1 MTYGDG
7 IMYKVVIIDDEPIIV
22 EGLSRVIK
30 WEEYGCRLAGTAYD
44 GLDGVNVIRELKP
57 DIIFSD
63 IAMPGMDGLKMIAA
77 IRVEQPDAMI
87 AILTGY
93 RDFDYAQTAIRLGVC
108 RFLLKPS
115 NLSELEEAVQFMVA
129 ELKKKHPEEAKEEA
143 AQNGDDSEAKDSEG
157 TAGSFIVKNA
167 LEYMESHYAEKITL
181 SELADKMYV
190 SQWHLSKL
198 LNKHTKKS
206 FSELLNEIR
215 VKEAKQLLK
224 DPSLRVGDV
233 AEMVGFLDIA
243 HFSRV
248 FKKCTEMSANEYRNK
263 KLG

>member
-143 AQNGDDSEAKDSEG
+143 AQSGDDSEAKDSEG

>member
-1 MTYGDG
+1 
-7 IMYKVVIIDDEPIIV
+7 
-22 EGLSRVIK
+22 
-30 WEEYGCRLAGTAYD
+30 
-44 GLDGVNVIRELKP
+44 
-57 DIIFSD
+57 
-63 IAMPGMDGLKMIAA
+63 MIAA
-77 IRVEQPDAMI
+77 IKVEQPDAMI

-115 NLSELEEAVQFMVA
+115 NLSELEEAVQFMVS
-129 ELKKKHPEEAKEEA
+129 ELKKKHPEEAKEEKA
-143 AQNGDDSEAKDSEG
+143 EGAEDSEGKDSEG

>member
-143 AQNGDDSEAKDSEG
+143 AQNGDDSEEKDSEG

>member
-1 MTYGDG
+1 
-7 IMYKVVIIDDEPIIV
+7 MYKVVIIDDEPIIV

-44 GLDGVNVIRELKP
+44 GMEGVNVIREQKP

-93 RDFDYAQTAIRLGVC
+93 RDFDYAQTAIRLGVS

-115 NLSELEEAVQFMVA
+115 NLSELEEAVQFMVS
-129 ELKKKHPEEAKEEA
+129 ELKKKHPEEEKEEKA
-143 AQNGDDSEAKDSEG
+143 EGKEEPEGKDTEG
-157 TAGSFIVKNA
+157 SAGSFIVKNA

-181 SELADKMYV
+181 SDLADKMYV

-215 VKEAKQLLK
+215 VKEAKKLLK